1 MTMHRLSPLVVSVVG
16 SSVTLIIN
24 ETPVPL
30 NAFAQSVIKKVIL
43 RIIDTLKRGDEKLKQ
58 IDVIIKPEDNDG
70 LEE

>member
-16 SSVTLIIN
+16 SSVILIIN

-30 NAFAQSVIKKVIL
+30 NAFVQSVIKKVIL

-70 LEE
+70 QEE